1 MRRQKQISVD
11 TETTHIWPRW
21 AEIVGIS
28 LSWNEK
34 QAYYLPLRGPQGA
47 RLLDPQPTLDAL
59 RPVLEDAA
67 IGKLG
72 QNLKYDRIVLRN
84 AGIELAGTPF
94 DTMVAS
100 YLLDAGQRNHNL
112 DDLAKRYLRHV
123 TIKIEELIGSG
134 KHQKRMDEVPIPQI
148 TDYAAEDALV
158 PVRLQPILARR
169 MEEESLVPLFRDV
182 EMPLIDVLVELEYNG
197 VKIDVGRLAELSGNF
212 GEQMQRLEQEIYLL
226 AGRQFNIAS
235 PRQLQEVLFVEQ
247 KLPVIKRTAKTG
259 PSTDVDVLEELAL
272 QASLTGEDRRISAIR
287 QAEGDLRRCAAA
299 DGPSADRAGA
309 CLVQPGGHGHGAAQL
324 ARSQLAE
331 HPRADRGRPRD
342 PLGLRPLRRAGRW
355 WRPTIR
361 RSNCG
366 SWRITRPTSGCARH
380 SSATRTFTP
389 AWPARSTTS
398 LGAGNRRHAPPGK
411 GGELRHDLWPGRGWP
426 FAAVGHPP
434 RDGQEVHRQLLR
446 DLSRHRAV
454 LDRVAGRV
462 PQQAT

>member
-1 MRRQKQISVD
+1 MYSAHSVCRVPTAHGVSPDTKPVYTTIDTPQALAALVREMRRQKQISVD

-34 QAYYLPLRGPQGA
+34 EAYYLPLRGPQGA

-169 MEEESLVPLFRDV
+169 MEEENLVPLFRDV

-197 VKIDVGRLAELSGNF
+197 VKINVGDW
-212 GEQMQRLEQEIYLL
+212 
-226 AGRQFNIAS
+226 
-235 PRQLQEVLFVEQ
+235 
-247 KLPVIKRTAKTG
+247 
-259 PSTDVDVLEELAL
+259 PS
-272 QASLTGEDRRISAIR
+272 
-287 QAEGDLRRCAAA
+287 
-299 DGPSADRAGA
+299 
-309 CLVQPGGHGHGAAQL
+309 
-324 ARSQLAE
+324 
-331 HPRADRGRPRD
+331 
-342 PLGLRPLRRAGRW
+342 
-355 WRPTIR
+355 
-361 RSNCG
+361 
-366 SWRITRPTSGCARH
+366 
-380 SSATRTFTP
+380 
-389 AWPARSTTS
+389 
-398 LGAGNRRHAPPGK
+398 
-411 GGELRHDLWPGRGWP
+411 
-426 FAAVGHPP
+426 
-434 RDGQEVHRQLLR
+434 
-446 DLSRHRAV
+446 
-454 LDRVAGRV
+454 
-462 PQQAT
+462 